1 MSAERAE
8 MKLARFLT
16 REPREVFNKALSA
29 HAEKAEKELIDAVLN
44 AMAKKLAEYAWKT
57 GYDIKDFN
65 LMFGENDRG
74 RLLTTFTE
82 ATGMRRETVRQ
93 WCYQFVRLAEEATT
107 EMMVWRKEFEDL
119 DSKLL
124 VRIGKFMRLI

>member
-1 MSAERAE
+1 MSAERSE

-16 REPREVFNKALSA
+16 REPREVFHKALSTC
-29 HAEKAEKELIDAVLN
+29 AEIAEKEIIDAALKVI
-44 AMAKKLAEYAWKT
+44 AENVTDHAWRT
-57 GYDIKDFN
+57 GYEIKDFE
-65 LMFGENDRG
+65 LLFGKNDRG
-74 RLLTTFTE
+74 RLLTMFAE